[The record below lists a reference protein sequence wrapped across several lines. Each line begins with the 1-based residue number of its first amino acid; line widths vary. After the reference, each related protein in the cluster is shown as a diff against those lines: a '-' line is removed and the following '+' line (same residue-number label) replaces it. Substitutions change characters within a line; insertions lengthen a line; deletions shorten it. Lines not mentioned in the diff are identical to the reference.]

1 MEGLI
6 HSVQWRLREVR
17 GSVFMSRNVTFF
29 VIVLWQASGLFAQTV
44 LPAGRAQVSNILDQ
58 RKSAGLPK
66 PAMVPTLGTWKYR
79 ATYDLPVDGAVNS
92 TFSVTIKDEDKV
104 WTVANVFEFPE
115 GPVIDVLTLDK
126 GTLVL
131 RKESFKHFLHPN
143 QTWKPVAVELDITGN
158 KVSGT
163 RKYVSGEQ
171 KRFSVGLSGPVFAV
185 SAIDLTIGC
194 LPLADGYST
203 AFRYFDIERL
213 ALNPDAADR
222 EKQLQLKVLGM
233 ERVMVPAGAFDS
245 YKVELTSPD
254 GSYKETLWI
263 AKDSRTPVKTYT
275 VQIWTKGARKSRTS
289 TITELVP

>member
-1 MEGLI
+1 M
-6 HSVQWRLREVR
+6 R
-17 GSVFMSRNVTFF
+17 GSVFMSRNVTFL
-29 VIVLWQASGLFAQTV
+29 VIILWQASGLLAQK
-44 LPAGRAQVSNILDQ
+44 LPAGQAQIPATVDQ
-58 RKSAGLPK
+58 AGLPK
-66 PAMVPTLGTWKYR
+66 PAVAPTTGTWKYK
-79 ATYDLPVDGAVNS
+79 ATYDLPVDGTVNS
-92 TFSVTIKDEDKV
+92 TFSVTIKDDGNV
-104 WTVANVFEFPE
+104 WTVASAFEFPE
-115 GPVIDVLTLDK
+115 GPVTDVLTLDK

-131 RKESFKHFLHPN
+131 RKESFTHFLHPD
-143 QTWKPVAVELDITGN
+143 QPWKPVAVELDITGN

-171 KRFSVGLSGPVFAV
+171 KPFSVGLSGPLFAV
-185 SAIDLTIGC
+185 SSIDVTVGC

-213 ALNPDAADR
+213 ALNPDAANR

-233 ERVMVPAGAFDS
+233 EAVTVPAGAFDS
-245 YKVELTSPD
+245 YKVELTSLD

-275 VQIWTKGARKSRTS
+275 VIVWTKGARKSTTS